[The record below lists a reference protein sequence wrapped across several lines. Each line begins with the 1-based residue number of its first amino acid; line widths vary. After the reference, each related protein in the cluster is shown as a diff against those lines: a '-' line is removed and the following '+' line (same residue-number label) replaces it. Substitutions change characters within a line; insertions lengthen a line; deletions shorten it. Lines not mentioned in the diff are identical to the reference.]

1 MYITSIPDTKT
12 IQDTAIKSYNPFLER
27 AISSEIH
34 EFYTIS
40 LASSLVLNTI
50 MHFYILQ
57 ITIQRMGRL

>member
-50 MHFYILQ
+50 MHFYIL
-57 ITIQRMGRL
+57 